1 MPMQKAQEM
10 QVQSLSWEDPLEQE
24 MATCSSVLAWESHG
38 QRSLV
43 ATIHAESNMTEQLS
57 THMHAHTHTHT
68 HTLWVSLVA
77 QLIKNPPA
85 MQETLVQFLG

>member
-1 MPMQKAQEM
+1 MQETL
-10 QVQSLSWEDPLEQE
+10 VQFFGGEDPLEE
-24 MATCSSVLAWESHG
+24 GTSTHSNILAWESHG